1 MFVSGTIILRNFGL
15 GYTSN
20 EKEVQESA
28 HLKLY
33 NIFENFFYEVSSVK
47 VLPSSFK
54 LVFIEII

>member
-28 HLKLY
+28 HLTKLY
-33 NIFENFFYEVSSVK
+33 NIFDFYEVSSVK

>member
-28 HLKLY
+28 HFTKLY
-33 NIFENFFYEVSSVK
+33 NILDFYEVSSVK

-54 LVFIEII
+54 LVFIEIM